1 MKQVV
6 SILVLLQGLSPM
18 LVLGCLTPA
27 RYTYIIYAL
36 IALGLW
42 KSKRWV
48 FILAILITL
57 AQLVTFSSPS
67 YVWDL
72 ALGFKFGPYFTHL
85 AYGGYSYVGAHF
97 DADFHRPD
105 SRMLQM
111 YTFVHEDTF
120 VLINLFAIIL
130 TILLLIQFCR
140 IGRQT
145 PNK

>member
-1 MKQVV
+1 
-6 SILVLLQGLSPM
+6 M

-27 RYTYIIYAL
+27 RYTYITVAIIYAL

-42 KSKRWV
+42 KAKRWV

-57 AQLVTFSSPS
+57 AQTVTINSPK

-72 ALGFKFGPYFTHL
+72 AIGFKFGPFITHL
-85 AYGGYSYVGAHF
+85 TFGGYFYVGAHF
-97 DADFHRPD
+97 DGNFNRPD
-105 SRMLQM
+105 PRMLKM

-140 IGRQT
+140 IRRQT
-145 PNK
+145 TDS

>member
-1 MKQVV
+1 
-6 SILVLLQGLSPM
+6 M

-27 RYTYIIYAL
+27 RYTYITVAVIYAL

-42 KSKRWV
+42 KAKRWV

-57 AQLVTFSSPS
+57 AQTVTINSPS

-72 ALGFKFGPYFTHL
+72 AVGFKFGPFITHL
-85 AYGGYSYVGAHF
+85 AYGGYFYVGAHF
-97 DADFHRPD
+97 DADFHRPNP
-105 SRMLQM
+105 RMLQM

-140 IGRQT
+140 IRRQT
-145 PNK
+145 TDS